1 MEIDYIIIQAG
12 GLGTRLGYL
21 TQNRPKAIVPVNNR
35 PIIFHMFEK
44 YPEAKFII
52 IGDYKCDVLQSYLET
67 FAEVRY
73 MLVQTGGMGNACG
86 VKTALDYI
94 PSGAPFMLVWSDL
107 ILDLN
112 FNTDELAGGCY
123 LGTTNR
129 FRCSWK

>member
-52 IGDYKCDVLQSYLET
+52 IGDYNVMYCSHILKLLRKCVICLYKP
-67 FAEVRY
+67 AVW
-73 MLVQTGGMGNACG
+73 GMPA
-86 VKTALDYI
+86 A
-94 PSGAPFMLVWSDL
+94 
-107 ILDLN
+107 
-112 FNTDELAGGCY
+112 
-123 LGTTNR
+123 
-129 FRCSWK
+129 